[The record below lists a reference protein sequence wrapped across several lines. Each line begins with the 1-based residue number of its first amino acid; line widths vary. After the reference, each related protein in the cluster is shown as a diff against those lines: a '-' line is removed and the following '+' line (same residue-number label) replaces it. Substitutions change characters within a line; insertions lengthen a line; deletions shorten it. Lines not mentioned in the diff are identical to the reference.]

1 MELHQIRYALS
12 VAKER
17 SFTRAAERLHVS
29 QSAVSAQV
37 RLLESEIGFP
47 IFRRGT
53 RGVELTES
61 GRTFLHEAERIIA
74 DLLNLSAT
82 AQRLRGGGVE
92 MLNLGMVSGAA
103 QIFGALI
110 WQELAASKD
119 IVVRIVNLRT
129 RKIFDELYDEHID
142 AGIAIESDPNRVP
155 GGLVFERLASVD
167 MKLIVHPKHTLARS
181 RSPIE
186 VSALASQPIIM
197 NELEIGYGQ
206 IVMSLFADLGI
217 RPKVLAIADHIE
229 TIKVIVQSG
238 IAVAII
244 PGACA
249 EQEIACHL
257 LKSLPITPKREVPF
271 SLVRRRESLSRQ
283 KEAFLNRLGG
293 ALRTFCGLDSG

>member
-1 MELHQIRYALS
+1 MELHQIRYTLS

-17 SFTRAAERLHVS
+17 SFTRAAARLHVS

-37 RLLESEIGFP
+37 RLLENEIGFP

-53 RGVELTES
+53 RGVELTEA

-103 QIFGALI
+103 QIFGALMS
-110 WQELAASKD
+110 QELAAFDD

-142 AGIAIESDPNRVP
+142 AGIAIESDPNRIP
-155 GGLVFERLASVD
+155 GGLIFERLATVD
-167 MKLIVHPKHTLARS
+167 MKLIVHAKHALARG

-186 VSALASQPIIM
+186 VSALGSQPIIM

-206 IVMSLFADLGI
+206 IVMSLFSDLGI
-217 RPKVLAIADHIE
+217 RPKIFAITDNIE
-229 TIKVIVQSG
+229 IIKVIVQSG

-244 PGACA
+244 PDACA
-249 EQEIACHL
+249 RQEIACHL
-257 LKSLPITPKREVPF
+257 LKSLPIRPKREVPF

-283 KEAFLNRLGG
+283 KETFLSRLVG
-293 ALRTFCGLDSG
+293 ALRVL